1 MNILPKFYPLTK
13 GFTLVELLITLA
25 IIGILSAI
33 TFPNYRDAVLTSRRS
48 EAKAELLSLAQRQAK
63 WRATHQSYALLEEL
77 GGAAK
82 LIDYTFAVTENTA
95 STFSISANPTS
106 TRGQNQDSCGQLMIN
121 QDTVLTSDQ
130 RGCPK
135 P

>member
-1 MNILPKFYPLTK
+1 MNILPKFYPNK
-13 GFTLVELLITLA
+13 GFTLIEILITLV

-33 TFPNYRDAVLTSRRS
+33 TLPNYRDAVLKSRRS

-63 WRATHQSYALLEEL
+63 WRATHQNYAQLEEL
-77 GGAAK
+77 GGGPK

-95 STFSISANPTS
+95 STFSISATPTS
-106 TRGQNQDSCGQLMIN
+106 TRGQNLDSCGVLMIN
-121 QDTVLTSDQ
+121 QNTVLTSNQ
-130 RGCPK
+130 RTCPT